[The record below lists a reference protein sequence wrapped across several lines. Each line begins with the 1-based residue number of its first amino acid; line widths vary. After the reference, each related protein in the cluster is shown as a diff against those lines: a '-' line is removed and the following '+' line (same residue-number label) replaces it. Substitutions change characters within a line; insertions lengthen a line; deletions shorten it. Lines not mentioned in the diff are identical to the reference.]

1 MNKLSKMLWALL
13 PLLSVFIF
21 VGCNNDEP
29 APEPAPNPGDVTINL
44 KSETVNA
51 SANGGDYTV
60 NYTLTNPI
68 EGENVTVVPAED
80 WVSDIDVATP
90 GVIKFSVERNA
101 AETPR
106 ETTVDVSYKGAEKK
120 IFTVKQAAAMN
131 QDLTFEIEVTEQKYL
146 SCVLDVYPANSD
158 LAYIYGIYTPA
169 EIEANNLQT
178 DEALFQY
185 EVEYFQALGY
195 WNGIS
200 WKDVAEARAKWGNSY
215 DVEPTG
221 LAPESDYYLIAYYY
235 DIDTCERLSDIY
247 RFKFTTAK
255 VPLGDMDFT
264 FETSVDQNE
273 LTATVTAPT
282 TYLDAFYFDVFQ
294 KSIVDSECAQ
304 LGIEPARYFE
314 LYNNTFV
321 ANRLSNSSYTAAGYI
336 QEFCSYVSDDY
347 TFDCLSDTEYYLY
360 AFAVTEEGLCATV
373 PVFEVVKTDPVEM
386 SDNEFVIIV
395 QDITTM
401 SAKIMWKTVNDDP
414 YIAGY
419 VTKEYWDSLGST
431 DNQKLQGLLS
441 TMEAPAVLS
450 GDSTYY
456 PGASE
461 DEAPVYFDPATEYV
475 VFAFGYRGGVV
486 TTDLFSTTFSTL
498 EDRESH
504 MKLIVNEELGYFHI
518 DAIKASDAYVA
529 DFFDNYTD
537 YPFVAPF
544 EVTFSDPSMLQSFFF
559 TNWIENP
566 SAPSEWNSPENIVK
580 MVLNDGPMSP
590 YLHVSMASAGLESY
604 TWAMALDTDGYYTS
618 IYERIFEPTIEGA
631 NPDGSIFAEWFYD
644 QQNKSNALVPSA
656 VYDNTPVE
664 LPALSQAQAV
674 APAKKSGKKHSLT
687 TIAEVEKKLPVD
699 CLVARE

>member
-1 MNKLSKMLWALL
+1 MLWALL

-29 APEPAPNPGDVTINL
+29 EPEPTPGDVTINL
-44 KSETVNA
+44 KSETVSA

-120 IFTVKQAAAMN
+120 TFTVKQAAAMN

-255 VPLGDMDFT
+255 VPLSDMDFT

-273 LTATVTAPT
+273 L
-282 TYLDAFYFDVFQ
+282 
-294 KSIVDSECAQ
+294 SRSQ
-304 LGIEPARYFE
+304 LLIRS
-314 LYNNTFV
+314 V
-321 ANRLSNSSYTAAGYI
+321 RSS
-336 QEFCSYVSDDY
+336 V
-347 TFDCLSDTEYYLY
+347 
-360 AFAVTEEGLCATV
+360 
-373 PVFEVVKTDPVEM
+373 
-386 SDNEFVIIV
+386 
-395 QDITTM
+395 
-401 SAKIMWKTVNDDP
+401 
-414 YIAGY
+414 
-419 VTKEYWDSLGST
+419 
-431 DNQKLQGLLS
+431 
-441 TMEAPAVLS
+441 
-450 GDSTYY
+450 
-456 PGASE
+456 
-461 DEAPVYFDPATEYV
+461 
-475 VFAFGYRGGVV
+475 
-486 TTDLFSTTFSTL
+486 
-498 EDRESH
+498 
-504 MKLIVNEELGYFHI
+504 
-518 DAIKASDAYVA
+518 
-529 DFFDNYTD
+529 
-537 YPFVAPF
+537 
-544 EVTFSDPSMLQSFFF
+544 
-559 TNWIENP
+559 
-566 SAPSEWNSPENIVK
+566 
-580 MVLNDGPMSP
+580 
-590 YLHVSMASAGLESY
+590 
-604 TWAMALDTDGYYTS
+604 
-618 IYERIFEPTIEGA
+618 
-631 NPDGSIFAEWFYD
+631 
-644 QQNKSNALVPSA
+644 
-656 VYDNTPVE
+656 
-664 LPALSQAQAV
+664 
-674 APAKKSGKKHSLT
+674 
-687 TIAEVEKKLPVD
+687 
-699 CLVARE
+699 